1 MLQWRLNSFPAGPT
15 QGKLCAADVGDHF
28 SSGTGCLG
36 SLLPLFPGLNYD
48 RSMGAPLHRC
58 IRRVSQALSFVTV
71 DPGDILTAKIH
82 LFSSGRRHVR
92 SCCPTSQGKVPHF
105 HHLLRVMALVQVQC
119 DDTGLVPV
127 AASVCLAA
135 NCQSR
140 SRAPRPEFEPRG
152 LLPAVCLHDTCFPEF
167 VRQDTVTTVS

>member
-1 MLQWRLNSFPAGPT
+1 MLQWRLNSFPAGST

-58 IRRVSQALSFVTV
+58 IRRVSFVTV

-82 LFSSGRRHVR
+82 LFSSDRRHVR

-119 DDTGLVPV
+119 DDTGFVPV
-127 AASVCLAA
+127 AASVSAWRPIASPAA
-135 NCQSR
+135 EPPDQSL
-140 SRAPRPEFEPRG
+140 SRGASCRPC
-152 LLPAVCLHDTCFPEF
+152 VCMTRAFQNL
-167 VRQDTVTTVS
+167 